1 MKNQKNYFQ
10 GGLKAVIWTDVIQ
23 TVVMYGSL
31 LLIMIKGTYDIGGVS
46 EIWKRNTE
54 SSRIEFPSLSI
65 DPTIRHTVWSLLF
78 GGGFYWIQ
86 MNSISQTYIQ
96 RYLSLPSLKAM
107 KRAALLYIVG
117 IVIILSM
124 CCYIGLL
131 IYATY
136 HDCDP
141 LTTKLATSNDQVLP
155 LLAMH
160 VLGKF
165 PGLTGFFIAG
175 IFSAAL
181 SSLSTALNA
190 MSAVV
195 LEDFYKPFA
204 KKPLSERGTM
214 ILIKSV
220 VFILGISCIGLVF
233 IVEHLGNILQVA
245 ISFTTIGEGP
255 LFGIFIMGLLIPW
268 VTSTGV
274 LTGGITGLLIMAC
287 LNIQTQIAIA
297 RGDVF
302 AVPKPVTT
310 DGCSYDFM
318 NTTMNSSHFTNEK
331 SSNFHVSYL
340 WFSVIGTS
348 ATIITGVAV
357 SFLCGPAK
365 LNEVP
370 QKSTKL

>member
-1 MKNQKNYFQ
+1 
-10 GGLKAVIWTDVIQ
+10 
-23 TVVMYGSL
+23 MYGSI
-31 LLIMIKGTYDIGGVS
+31 LLIIVKGTYDIGGVS
-46 EIWKRNTE
+46 EIWKRNLD
-54 SSRIEFPSLSI
+54 SGRIELPSFSF
-65 DPTIRHTVWSLLF
+65 DPTVRHTAWSLLF
-78 GGGFYWIQ
+78 GGGFYWLQ

-96 RYLSLPSLKAM
+96 RYLSLPNLKSM
-107 KRAALLYIVG
+107 KKAALFYIIG
-117 IVIILSM
+117 IVLILSM

-131 IYATY
+131 IYATF

-141 LTTKLATSNDQVLP
+141 LTTKLAATNDQLLP

-165 PGLTGFFIAG
+165 PGLTGLFIAG

-181 SSLSTALNA
+181 SSMSTALNA

-195 LEDFYKPFA
+195 LEDFYKPFF
-204 KKPLSERGTM
+204 KKALTEQGTM

-220 VFILGISCIGLVF
+220 VFILGIACIGLVF

-245 ISFTTIGEGP
+245 ISLTTIGEGP

-268 VTSTGV
+268 VTSTGA
-274 LTGGITGLLIMAC
+274 LIGGITGLLIMTF

-297 RGDVF
+297 GGDVF
-302 AVPKPVTT
+302 AEPKKVSTE
-310 DGCSYDFM
+310 GCSYG
-318 NTTMNSSHFTNEK
+318 FTNYTLK
-331 SSNFHVSYL
+331 SDHLSYL

-357 SFLCGPAK
+357 SFICGSGK
-365 LNEVP
+365 LSEIDINLIAPISRRFYKISSEYKEVP
-370 QKSTKL
+370 QKISKL